1 MKKFKDVEKT
11 RIQAHKDPA
20 RDSVHRASLLVP
32 ELPGAVAE
40 ISFVNHFL
48 LKRGYPHV
56 ACRVTAIDAEG
67 QRIESRLHP
76 IQEPRVYRFRLTGSV
91 DAPVETYM
99 VEFFAADNLFI
110 PFPAVMVNHH
120 GPGFYNTVHAFNRV
134 LNDVFENDAINA
146 QQGAEASIDVDLSG
160 GRDTF
165 AVFASGPT
173 ACRGELALD
182 LATPGRT
189 YHAAVAVD
197 RPRLTR
203 QLVSVRETFPDVDGA
218 TSGVLKIRQPD
229 QFLFYGRMLAGIR
242 SPDGAFSA
250 NHSYYDC
257 SGLPEYWEDGRGSYR
272 GYPHFPSF
280 RSAIRMYPVQSP
292 GGLQLTV
299 GLHGADGKELAR
311 AKAGCVESPG
321 KRVLEADVDT
331 LARGAGVAPEEVRTF
346 VVYADA
352 PDGGAVP
359 CRANHQLAYSSG
371 GLSSSI
377 NVSLFNPNVYTP
389 ERPGLTWAQSIVG
402 DGIDSRFAI
411 VGNSPAADACNVEMA
426 FYDESGHVAD
436 LTRRLAG
443 GGAVEID
450 PARDLGVAVG
460 EPRPVWVIARCAR
473 PDVSLFGVTRARSTG
488 NCSGEHGF

>member
-56 ACRVTAIDAEG
+56 ACRITAIDAEG

-91 DAPVETYM
+91 DAPVATYM
-99 VEFFAADNLFI
+99 VEFFTADNLFI

-146 QQGAEASIDVDLSG
+146 QPVAEASIDVDLSG

-165 AVFASGPT
+165 AVFTAGPT
-173 ACRGELALD
+173 ACRGKLTLD
-182 LATPGRT
+182 LATPQRT
-189 YHAAVAVD
+189 YHAALTVD
-197 RPRLTR
+197 RPRMT
-203 QLVSVRETFPDVDGA
+203 QHVVSVRETFPDVDGA
-218 TSGVLKIRQPD
+218 TSGVLRIRQPE

-242 SPDGAFSA
+242 EADGAFSA

-257 SGLPEYWEDGRGSYR
+257 SGISEYWEDRRGSYR
-272 GYPHFPSF
+272 SYPHFASF
-280 RSAIRMYPVQSP
+280 DSAIRMYPVQSP
-292 GGLQLTV
+292 GALEIAV

-311 AKAGCVESPG
+311 TAAGCVASPG
-321 KRVLEADVDT
+321 TRVLEADVAT
-331 LARGAGVAPEEVRTF
+331 LARGAGIDPKDVRTF

-352 PDGGAVP
+352 PEGAVP

-389 ERPGLTWAQSIVG
+389 QRPGLTWAQSIVG
-402 DGIDSRFAI
+402 DGVDSRFAI
-411 VGNSPAADACNVEMA
+411 VGNTPAADDCDVEMS

-436 LTRRLAG
+436 LQRRLPA
-443 GGAVEID
+443 GGAVEVD
-450 PARDLGVAVG
+450 PARDLGLSGGSA
-460 EPRPVWVIARCAR
+460 RPVWVIARCPR
-473 PDVSLFGVTRARSTG
+473 PDVSLFEVTRDRSTG
-488 NCSGEHGF
+488 HCSGEHGF